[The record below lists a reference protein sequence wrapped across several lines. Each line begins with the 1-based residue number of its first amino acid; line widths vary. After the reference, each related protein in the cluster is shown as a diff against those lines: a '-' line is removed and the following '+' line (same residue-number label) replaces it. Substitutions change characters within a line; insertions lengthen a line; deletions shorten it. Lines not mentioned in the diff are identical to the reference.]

1 MHSCLYSSGKMWSEL
16 LGQKT
21 IPCPPGLLLT
31 LELLHVYF
39 STCLPFCPY
48 HKEVVELC
56 CEPPGFFD
64 DINHLRS
71 FQKELHFTPDSF
83 PSCAPLSFPQK
94 KMLSSFVLNFKGS
107 VTIQSLEQLS
117 VVHSAS
123 YSIVKLGSVNSVLV
137 VHSLYC
143 RTPGSV
149 SLVSRLAQELLFCC
163 LHYPSFLTAAHF
175 SRSCSCTRMFTKWRG
190 KAIFMYVTQDKIL
203 E

>member
-1 MHSCLYSSGKMWSEL
+1 MWSEL

-21 IPCPPGLLLT
+21 KPCPPGLLLN

-71 FQKELHFTPDSF
+71 FQKELHFTPDSL

-123 YSIVKLGSVNSVLV
+123 YSTMKSGSDNSVLV
-137 VHSLYC
+137 VHSLC
-143 RTPGSV
+143 CITPGSV
-149 SLVSRLAQELLFCC
+149 SLVSCLAPVYCFVVFVVLLSLLLLTFT
-163 LHYPSFLTAAHF
+163 FLFLYKDVHKVKGQSYF
-175 SRSCSCTRMFTKWRG
+175 DVYYQG
-190 KAIFMYVTQDKIL
+190 
-203 E
+203 